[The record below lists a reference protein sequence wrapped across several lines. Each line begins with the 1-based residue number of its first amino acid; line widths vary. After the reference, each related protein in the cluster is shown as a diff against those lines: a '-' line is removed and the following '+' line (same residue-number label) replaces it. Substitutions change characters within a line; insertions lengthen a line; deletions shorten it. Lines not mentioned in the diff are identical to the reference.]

1 MDDSS
6 AVPALDVQI
15 HGVVGTFQLRAK
27 FLSQGLATAV
37 FGHSGAGKTSL
48 IQMLAG
54 LRTPHAG
61 HIRIGDTVVYDSA
74 AGINVP
80 VEERRVG
87 MVFQDSRLFP
97 HMSVERN
104 LTYSHWAGG
113 RLPGLRYDKVIELLS
128 LETLLKRN
136 PLTLSGGEQQ
146 RVAIG
151 RALLSDPRLLLLDEP
166 LASLDNARK
175 LNILPFIERVAQE
188 SRIPICYVSHSMDEV
203 TRIADDLVVLS
214 RGKTI
219 AFGPLTEILTRVDLG
234 GATGRHEAGAIVSAK
249 VAGHN
254 DVLGLTQLML
264 QTEPPLQFELARSEL
279 PIGADVRLRIRA
291 RDVSIAVQPVVGLSI
306 RNQLPARIET
316 VKTDEQGYAE
326 IVLRLG
332 EDGSGAGLRARIT
345 AASAKEMQLAEG
357 DLIFAL
363 VKSIAIE
370 RRLLQSVREVQVAPE
385 PDAAPEA
392 TTGAVP
398 ESVAEPDAES
408 VPDSPSSGASGAAE
422 DAGKEEAGKAKVG
435 KAEAAKTFFRA
446 KRSKKSDKR
455 KKPEPAE
462 QAQPAAPEPGR
473 LDVVPQRDEA
483 IDRQLAVGLAAEFM
497 PVENR
502 TGPDGDNPNLPIG
515 PEIRVSG
522 PEVPA
527 AAADTNG
534 DGPGS
539 LESVRP
545 QLDRD
550 GPASAPAEPAAP
562 ETPQIVSHQSE
573 PEPGP
578 VPETGAGEVEAQ
590 GFIFPQTPSDT
601 TGTAKEETS
610 PAPAPSVDETVE
622 EPAPEPKSE
631 PAPNPFLMDKPA
643 IKR

>member
-1 MDDSS
+1 MGDSTS
-6 AVPALDVQI
+6 VPSLDVQI
-15 HGVVGTFQLRAK
+15 HGVVGTFQLRAE
-27 FLSQGLATAV
+27 FRSLGLATAV

-61 HIRIGDTVVYDSA
+61 HIRIGDTVVFDSA

-97 HMSVERN
+97 HLSVERN

-113 RLPGLRYDKVIELLS
+113 RLPGLRFDKVIDLLS
-128 LETLLKRN
+128 LENLLKRN

-151 RALLSDPRLLLLDEP
+151 RALLSDPRILLLDEP

-219 AFGPLTEILTRVDLG
+219 AYGPLTDILTRVDLG

-249 VAGHN
+249 VASH
-254 DVLGLTQLML
+254 DDALGLTRLLL
-264 QTEPPLQFELARSEL
+264 QTEPPMQFELARSEL

-291 RDVSIAVQPVVGLSI
+291 RDVSIATEPVTGLSI

-332 EDGSGAGLRARIT
+332 EDGSGAGVRARIT
-345 AASAKEMQLAEG
+345 AASAQELQLSDG
-357 DLIFAL
+357 DLVFAL

-370 RRLLQSVREVQVAPE
+370 RRLIQPMREIVVEPE
-385 PDAAPEA
+385 P
-392 TTGAVP
+392 V
-398 ESVAEPDAES
+398 
-408 VPDSPSSGASGAAE
+408 
-422 DAGKEEAGKAKVG
+422 
-435 KAEAAKTFFRA
+435 
-446 KRSKKSDKR
+446 
-455 KKPEPAE
+455 PEPAS
-462 QAQPAAPEPGR
+462 PATPSPPQTPEAAAVKKTRKKSEKAAKAEKPETIEPAVSDEPVAGR
-473 LDVVPQRDEA
+473 LDVVPQRNDVV
-483 IDRQLAVGLAAEFM
+483 DRQLAVGLAAEFM
-497 PVENR
+497 PVENSPKPDAEDAKPGAYPEVR
-502 TGPDGDNPNLPIG
+502 ISGPDHSETGGSVFAEIQPDKYG
-515 PEIRVSG
+515 P
-522 PEVPA
+522 
-527 AAADTNG
+527 
-534 DGPGS
+534 
-539 LESVRP
+539 VR
-545 QLDRD
+545 L
-550 GPASAPAEPAAP
+550 APDKIEP
-562 ETPQIVSHQSE
+562 ETVQQSE
-573 PEPGP
+573 PIVAEHQSVIVPDTPAETPAETNEDLAPKPTPEPTADEP
-578 VPETGAGEVEAQ
+578 V
-590 GFIFPQTPSDT
+590 D
-601 TGTAKEETS
+601 
-610 PAPAPSVDETVE
+610 
-622 EPAPEPKSE
+622 EPAPK
-631 PAPNPFLMDKPA
+631 PAPNPFLMDAPA

>member
-1 MDDSS
+1 MGDSTS
-6 AVPALDVQI
+6 VPSLDVQI

-27 FLSQGLATAV
+27 FRSQGLATAV

-61 HIRIGDTVVYDSA
+61 HIRIGDTVVFDSA

-97 HMSVERN
+97 HLSVERN

-113 RLPGLRYDKVIELLS
+113 RLPGLRFDKVIDLLS
-128 LETLLKRN
+128 LENLLKRN

-151 RALLSDPRLLLLDEP
+151 RALLSDPRILLLDEP

-219 AFGPLTEILTRVDLG
+219 AYGPLTEILTRVDLG

-249 VAGHN
+249 VASH
-254 DVLGLTQLML
+254 DDALGLTRLLL
-264 QTEPPLQFELARSEL
+264 QTEPPMQFELARSEL

-291 RDVSIAVQPVVGLSI
+291 RDVSIATEAVTGLSI

-345 AASAKEMQLAEG
+345 AASAKELRLSEG
-357 DLIFAL
+357 DLVFAL

-370 RRLLQSVREVQVAPE
+370 RRLIQPMREV
-385 PDAAPEA
+385 
-392 TTGAVP
+392 
-398 ESVAEPDAES
+398 
-408 VPDSPSSGASGAAE
+408 
-422 DAGKEEAGKAKVG
+422 
-435 KAEAAKTFFRA
+435 
-446 KRSKKSDKR
+446 
-455 KKPEPAE
+455 
-462 QAQPAAPEPGR
+462 
-473 LDVVPQRDEA
+473 VV
-483 IDRQLAVGLAAEFM
+483 
-497 PVENR
+497 
-502 TGPDGDNPNLPIG
+502 
-515 PEIRVSG
+515 
-522 PEVPA
+522 
-527 AAADTNG
+527 
-534 DGPGS
+534 
-539 LESVRP
+539 
-545 QLDRD
+545 
-550 GPASAPAEPAAP
+550 
-562 ETPQIVSHQSE
+562 E
-573 PEPGP
+573 PEPVQEP
-578 VPETGAGEVEAQ
+578 VPSATTTLPEAPQASQVPETAAVKKAR
-590 GFIFPQTPSDT
+590 
-601 TGTAKEETS
+601 K
-610 PAPAPSVDETVE
+610 
-622 EPAPEPKSE
+622 K
-631 PAPNPFLMDKPA
+631 
-643 IKR
+643 

>member
-1 MDDSS
+1 MDDST
-6 AVPALDVQI
+6 AAPVLDVQI

-27 FLSQGLATAV
+27 FRSQGLATAV

-61 HIRIGDTVVYDSA
+61 HIRIGDTVVFDSA

-97 HMSVERN
+97 HLSVERN

-113 RLPGLRYDKVIELLS
+113 RLPGLKYDKVIDLLS

-219 AFGPLTEILTRVDLG
+219 AFGPLTEVLTRVDLG

-264 QTEPPLQFELARSEL
+264 QTEPPLQFELARSDL

-306 RNQLPARIET
+306 RNQLPGRIET

-326 IVLRLG
+326 VVLRLG

-370 RRLLQSVREVQVAPE
+370 RRLLQSLREVPLASEPE
-385 PDAAPEA
+385 ETA
-392 TTGAVP
+392 TETVS
-398 ESVAEPDAES
+398 ESDAEPEEAS
-408 VPDSPSSGASGAAE
+408 ALPAASGSVE
-422 DAGKEEAGKAKVG
+422 VAGEEEAGKAK
-435 KAEAAKTFFRA
+435 AARTFFRA
-446 KRSKKSDKR
+446 RRSRKSDKR
-455 KKPEPAE
+455 KKPDPVD
-462 QAQPAAPEPGR
+462 QTQPAVPEPGR
-473 LDVVPQRDEA
+473 LDVVPQRNEA

-502 TGPDGDNPNLPIG
+502 TGTDGDAPDRPIG

-522 PEVPA
+522 PDVPD
-527 AAADTNG
+527 ADVHR

-545 QLDRD
+545 QQDRD
-550 GPASAPAEPAAP
+550 GPENAPPAPAAADMPLNISPESETDPVPEMDAGKVETQGGVVP
-562 ETPQIVSHQSE
+562 ETPSE
-573 PEPGP
+573 TARP
-578 VPETGAGEVEAQ
+578 VE
-590 GFIFPQTPSDT
+590 
-601 TGTAKEETS
+601 EETS
-610 PAPAPSVDETVE
+610 PAPAPSGDEPVE
-622 EPAPEPKSE
+622 EPATEPKAE

-643 IKR
+643 IRR

>member
-1 MDDSS
+1 MGDSTS
-6 AVPALDVQI
+6 VPSLDVQI

-27 FLSQGLATAV
+27 FRSQGLATAV

-61 HIRIGDTVVYDSA
+61 HIRIGDTVVFDSA

-113 RLPGLRYDKVIELLS
+113 RLPGLRFDKVVDLLS
-128 LETLLKRN
+128 LENLLKRN

-151 RALLSDPRLLLLDEP
+151 RALLSDPRILLLDEP

-175 LNILPFIERVAQE
+175 LNILPFIERIAQE

-219 AFGPLTEILTRVDLG
+219 AYGPLTEILTRVDLG

-249 VAGHN
+249 VASH
-254 DVLGLTQLML
+254 DDALGLTRLLL
-264 QTEPPLQFELARSEL
+264 QTEPPMQFELARSDL

-291 RDVSIAVQPVVGLSI
+291 RDVSIATEPVTGLSI

-345 AASAKEMQLAEG
+345 AASAKELQLSEG
-357 DLIFAL
+357 DLVFAL

-370 RRLLQSVREVQVAPE
+370 RRLIQPMREIVVEPE
-385 PDAAPEA
+385 PVPEPAPPA
-392 TTGAVP
+392 TTSPPETPQITQVP
-398 ESVAEPDAES
+398 ET
-408 VPDSPSSGASGAAE
+408 AAV
-422 DAGKEEAGKAKVG
+422 KKARKKSEKAA
-435 KAEAAKTFFRA
+435 KAE
-446 KRSKKSDKR
+446 
-455 KKPEPAE
+455 KPEPIE
-462 QAQPAAPEPGR
+462 PDVPEEPVAGR
-473 LDVVPQRDEA
+473 LDVVPQRNDVV
-483 IDRQLAVGLAAEFM
+483 DRQLAVGLAAEFM
-497 PVENR
+497 PVENSPK
-502 TGPDGDNPNLPIG
+502 PDAEVVKPGAY
-515 PEIRVSG
+515 
-522 PEVPA
+522 PEV
-527 AAADTNG
+527 
-534 DGPGS
+534 
-539 LESVRP
+539 RI
-545 QLDRD
+545 
-550 GPASAPAEPAAP
+550 SAPDHSETGGSVFVEIQPDKYGPVRLVPVNVEPEMVQQSEPIVAETQGFIVP
-562 ETPQIVSHQSE
+562 ETPVETSAKTSEDPIPE
-573 PEPGP
+573 PEPEPTADEP
-578 VPETGAGEVEAQ
+578 V
-590 GFIFPQTPSDT
+590 D
-601 TGTAKEETS
+601 
-610 PAPAPSVDETVE
+610 
-622 EPAPEPKSE
+622 EPAPK
-631 PAPNPFLMDKPA
+631 PAPNPFLMDAPA